1 LPNAPLLA
9 TKLSSGANLHL
20 KYINGNAAEFK
31 VFFQA
36 NIFGTGM
43 EKYAAPISFMKD
55 ENGDW
60 KVDTF

>member
-1 LPNAPLLA
+1 M
-9 TKLSSGANLHL
+9 HL